1 MAEDRKNAENYLRK
15 GKFTYDTKVVTFGS
29 LQDEDGEERPLE
41 WNVLHV
47 SGGHFLLMCTDIVDY
62 RPFNDREDLTTWKRC
77 SLRKWL
83 NEDFFSAAFDRE
95 EQAMI
100 DKVETDDGVEDRI
113 FLLSK
118 EESEDFFGMLEGYA
132 CGEVYWLRS
141 EMRGNA
147 YVVSRG
153 GMIDHRRKD
162 HSDTGVLP
170 VMWVNLN

>member
-1 MAEDRKNAENYLRK
+1 MR
-15 GKFTYDTKVVTFGS
+15 F
-29 LQDEDGEERPLE
+29 
-41 WNVLHV
+41 
-47 SGGHFLLMCTDIVDY
+47 
-62 RPFNDREDLTTWKRC
+62 
-77 SLRKWL
+77 
-83 NEDFFSAAFDRE
+83 FFSAAFDHE

-100 DKVETDDGVEDRI
+100 DEVETDDGVEDRI